1 MRRIALAFVL
11 LAAARAESQ
20 QPRWIATW
28 SPSYYASAPRP
39 TSPDSVDRVA
49 TYADRSLR
57 EIVHTS
63 IGGTRVRVRFT
74 NEYGDRPLVIGA
86 AHIAVRDSG
95 AHVRPNT
102 DRAITFGG
110 KPRVVIRPGAMV
122 VSDAVSLDVPQL
134 ADVAVTLYIPDSV
147 RASTSHPLG
156 LQTNYVGIG
165 DQSSAE
171 TFNTERTFTQV
182 LFIAGVDVV
191 NAPAAGAI
199 VAVGNSITDGTA
211 STINKNARWPNGLA
225 RRLLASSEP
234 PRAVVD
240 AGISGNRVLSPATGP
255 SALARFDRDV
265 LMQPGVTHVIILEGI
280 NDILRGTNVPNP
292 ADEISAGELIF
303 GLRQLV
309 DRAHERGLVVIGATL
324 TPIGGLARGGPA
336 AQAKVDAVNQWI
348 RTGGAYDGVI
358 DFNAA
363 TRDPTA
369 PDRFLPAYDSGD
381 HLHPSDAGYKA
392 MADAIDL
399 GLFRER

>member
-11 LAAARAESQ
+11 FSAGRAQSQ

-28 SPSYYASAPRP
+28 SPSYYASPPRP
-39 TSPDSVDRVA
+39 TNPDSADRAA
-49 TYADRSLR
+49 TYVDRSLR
-57 EIVHTS
+57 EIIHTS

-95 AHVRPNT
+95 ARVRNNT
-102 DRAITFGG
+102 DRPLVFGG
-110 KPRVVIRPGAMV
+110 KARVVLRPGAIV
-122 VSDAVSLDVPQL
+122 ESDPVSLDVPQL
-134 ADVAVTLYIPDSV
+134 ADLAITLYIPDSI
-147 RASTSHPLG
+147 RASTAHPLG
-156 LQTNYVGIG
+156 LQTSYVGVG

-171 TFNTERTFTQV
+171 TLNVEKTFTQF
-182 LFIAGVDVV
+182 LFIAGVDVM
-191 NAPAAGAI
+191 NARASGAI
-199 VAVGNSITDGTA
+199 VAIGNSITDGTA

-225 RRLLASSEP
+225 QRLLASGEP

-280 NDILRGTNVPNP
+280 NDILRGTNPPNP
-292 ADEISAGELIF
+292 ADEISADELIF
-303 GLRQLV
+303 GLRQLI

-324 TPIGGLARGGPA
+324 TPIGGLGRAGPA
-336 AQAKVDAVNQWI
+336 AQAKVDAVNRWI

-399 GLFRER
+399 GIFRKR

>member
-1 MRRIALAFVL
+1 
-11 LAAARAESQ
+11 
-20 QPRWIATW
+20 
-28 SPSYYASAPRP
+28 
-39 TSPDSVDRVA
+39 
-49 TYADRSLR
+49 
-57 EIVHTS
+57 
-63 IGGTRVRVRFT
+63 
-74 NEYGDRPLVIGA
+74 
-86 AHIAVRDSG
+86 
-95 AHVRPNT
+95 VRPNT

-280 NDILRGTNVPNP
+280 NDILRGTNAPNP
-292 ADEISAGELIF
+292 ADEISAGELIV

-381 HLHPSDAGYKA
+381 HFHPSDAGYEA